1 MTPKVKETLDL
12 ILARF
17 ESGEIPEAVAYSM
30 FPIPDIPCCVWS
42 LLNRTLVFIS
52 GTMDARGI
60 RQWNSINRSVKKGS
74 KALYILVPYV
84 VKKTDDDR
92 EDNQSRLLGFGVCPV
107 FRVEDTQGEPLEYQ
121 NIEVPELP
129 FMDRARDWGIS
140 IKAAPGNYRYFGYYS
155 SGRKEI
161 ALSTSQEVV
170 FFHELAHAGHHIL
183 KGKLQPGQDPLQEI
197 VAELSACA
205 LAQMVG
211 KSLVDTTG
219 SNFQYIKRYAEQL
232 KMDVHSACLKV
243 LSDTEKVLNLII
255 HNNVEGEER
264 TGGTYA
270 ESEKLQHQQRIH
282 K

>member
-30 FPIPDIPCCVWS
+30 FPIPEIPCSAWS

-74 KALYILVPYV
+74 KALYILVPHL
-84 VKKTDDDR
+84 VKHAEDDR
-92 EDNQSRLLGFGVCPV
+92 DENQSRLLGFGVCPV

-121 NIEVPELP
+121 NIELPEFPL
-129 FMDRARDWGIS
+129 MDRARDWGIC
-140 IKAAPGNYRYFGYYS
+140 IKAVPGNYRYFGYYS

-161 ALSTSQEVV
+161 AIATSQECV
-170 FFHELAHAGHHIL
+170 FFHELAHAGHHIV
-183 KGKLQPGQDPLQEI
+183 KGNLQPGQDPLQEI

-255 HNNVEGEER
+255 HNNIEGEEYTTHR
-264 TGGTYA
+264 KVA
-270 ESEKLQHQQRIH
+270 
-282 K
+282 